1 MSIMNIM
8 NYIERDTCTTPLKD
22 YRDSKEQLRTLFN
35 NSCCYCTI
43 HEGENHLG
51 FFHVDHF
58 KPKSKFSKLE
68 KEYSNLYYAC
78 HKCNVHKKDNW
89 LSIESGCNRDC
100 DSCKKRICEEEH
112 NFRFIDPCFEDPTL
126 HLEFNSTTYELQTKN
141 CSKAGTY
148 TIEMLRLNRNQLT
161 RLRKARARLLMWL
174 QNEKSRLQYCV
185 DRLDCAKEQEKKL
198 ENILSNNITDDS
210 SDITKMLAEGL
221 QKSIQQKVKIFEMEL
236 SEIELE
242 IQNVSK
248 VVLDRAAPYE
258 W

>member
-1 MSIMNIM
+1 
-8 NYIERDTCTTPLKD
+8 
-22 YRDSKEQLRTLFN
+22 
-35 NSCCYCTI
+35 
-43 HEGENHLG
+43 
-51 FFHVDHF
+51 
-58 KPKSKFSKLE
+58 
-68 KEYSNLYYAC
+68 
-78 HKCNVHKKDNW
+78 
-89 LSIESGCNRDC
+89 
-100 DSCKKRICEEEH
+100 
-112 NFRFIDPCFEDPTL
+112 
-126 HLEFNSTTYELQTKN
+126 
-141 CSKAGTY
+141 
-148 TIEMLRLNRNQLT
+148 
-161 RLRKARARLLMWL
+161 MWL